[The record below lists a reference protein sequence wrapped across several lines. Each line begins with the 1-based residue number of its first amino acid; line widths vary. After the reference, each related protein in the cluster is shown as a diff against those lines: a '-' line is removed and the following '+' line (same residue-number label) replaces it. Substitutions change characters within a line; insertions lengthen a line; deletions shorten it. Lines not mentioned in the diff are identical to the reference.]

1 MKDPLQGKNIVVTR
15 DPSQSGN
22 LVKKLSA
29 LGVNVYTFPTI
40 KITPPENWSSCDR
53 AFQHIKD
60 YEWIIFSSV
69 NGVRFFLKRAEYH
82 QINYFQASI
91 ASVGQKTAEELKKYG
106 ITADLIPSSFTAKGL
121 LDVFKNLDIRSR
133 KILLPTSDLS
143 RDELVSGLR
152 KMGAEVDK
160 VICYRTGVPDS
171 REKGTMVKLLNSK
184 KVDCYTFYSPSA
196 FLSFIK
202 ILGTHPFKNA
212 ESQKAA
218 LAAIGPTT
226 ARAIRDEG
234 YSVDIQPEKSIDE
247 SMIEAIIAY
256 FNKKNE

>member
-1 MKDPLQGKNIVVTR
+1 MKEPLRGKNIVVTR

-40 KITPPENWSSCDR
+40 KITPPEDWSSCDR
-53 AFQHIKD
+53 AFQRIEEYD
-60 YEWIIFSSV
+60 WIIFSSV

-91 ASVGQKTAEELKKYG
+91 ASVGQKTADELGKYG
-106 ITADLIPSSFTAKGL
+106 ITADLIPSSSTAKGL
-121 LDVFKNLDIRSR
+121 LDVFKNLDIHSK
-133 KILLPTSDLS
+133 KILVPTSDLS

-152 KMGAEVDK
+152 EMGAEVDK
-160 VICYRTGVPDS
+160 VICYRTGMPDI
-171 REKGTMVKLLNSK
+171 RETGDKIKLLNSK

-202 ILGTHPFKNA
+202 LMGKHPFKN
-212 ESQKAA
+212 SGSPKAA
-218 LAAIGPTT
+218 VAAIGPTT
-226 ARAIRDEG
+226 ARVIRNKG
-234 YSVDIQPEKSIDE
+234 YKVDIQPKKSMDE
-247 SMIEAIIAY
+247 SMIDAIIAY
-256 FNKKNE
+256 FNKMNK